1 MIKTAIIADD
11 ETVLRAQLKTALG
24 EVWPQLNIVG
34 EAKNGLQAVTLIR
47 KLQPDIA
54 FLDIRMPGLT
64 GLQVAT
70 QEKGACEWVFVT
82 AFDQYAIDAFDN
94 AAIDYLLKPVSSKR
108 LRKTVLRLQ
117 NRSLNIPQTNS
128 QELSAVLNQLL
139 KNIQPVQ
146 NFLQWLPVSQQ
157 EETTMLCVDDVDYF
171 HAEDK
176 YTVVVTSDEK
186 RVIRRSI
193 KELEQTLDP
202 DKFWRIHRATIVR
215 VAVIEQL
222 SKEFRGRHLL
232 KLQGHQET
240 LTVSRSYA
248 HRFKQT

>member
-11 ETVLRAQLKTALG
+11 EAILRAQLKTALG

-82 AFDQYAIDAFDN
+82 AYDQYAIDAFDN
-94 AAIDYLLKPVSSKR
+94 AAIDYLLKPVSAER
-108 LRKTVLRLQ
+108 LQKTVLRLQ
-117 NRSLNIPQTNS
+117 DRLQNTLQTNS
-128 QELSAVLNQLL
+128 QELSTILNQLL
-139 KNIQPVQ
+139 KNIQPAQ
-146 NFLQWLPVSQQ
+146 NFLQWLPVSQR

-171 HAEDK
+171 QAEDK

-222 SKEFRGRHLL
+222 SKEFRGRYLL
-232 KLQGHQET
+232 KLHGHQET